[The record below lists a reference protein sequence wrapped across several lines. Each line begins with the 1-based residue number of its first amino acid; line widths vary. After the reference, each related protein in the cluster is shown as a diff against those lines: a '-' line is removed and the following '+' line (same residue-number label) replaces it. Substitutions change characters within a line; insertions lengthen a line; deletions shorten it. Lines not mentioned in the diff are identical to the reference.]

1 MNITSTAANKNIY
14 APAKGASS
22 AVKNSASGSFLDNI
36 YTQPKSGSYGKV
48 SNPMGDID
56 LYSELQARAVAS
68 PETIAEQKKKFAD
81 MYVPAATARKYYDP
95 SLFGFDETKSYYES
109 DEWKAFELEIAGER
123 KANRAGCMLVQLGA
137 GELPK
142 FMDFIMDSLKS
153 GISFE
158 QALQNHYDSLP
169 QIYGGGLLRGN
180 NDWFLVNP
188 SNGDVMSVSMG
199 GREYTGW
206 TEKELISD
214 RKAAYELADD
224 LNTFLRY
231 AVFSQ
236 NDDDPERVSE
246 LISYI
251 KNKQAYANFD
261 RFLADD
267 EKGVSETILQNLID
281 AGVLKGDDEDE
292 DEEEEKAVDGLMEAI
307 RVHQEELKENKLN
320 IEESQKAVAELREML
335 DSRVR
340 A

>member
-1 MNITSTAANKNIY
+1 M
-14 APAKGASS
+14 
-22 AVKNSASGSFLDNI
+22 
-36 YTQPKSGSYGKV
+36 
-48 SNPMGDID
+48 
-56 LYSELQARAVAS
+56 
-68 PETIAEQKKKFAD
+68 
-81 MYVPAATARKYYDP
+81 
-95 SLFGFDETKSYYES
+95 
-109 DEWKAFELEIAGER
+109 
-123 KANRAGCMLVQLGA
+123 
-137 GELPK
+137 
-142 FMDFIMDSLKS
+142 
-153 GISFE
+153 
-158 QALQNHYDSLP
+158 
-169 QIYGGGLLRGN
+169 
-180 NDWFLVNP
+180 
-188 SNGDVMSVSMG
+188 
-199 GREYTGW
+199 
-206 TEKELISD
+206 
-214 RKAAYELADD
+214 ADD